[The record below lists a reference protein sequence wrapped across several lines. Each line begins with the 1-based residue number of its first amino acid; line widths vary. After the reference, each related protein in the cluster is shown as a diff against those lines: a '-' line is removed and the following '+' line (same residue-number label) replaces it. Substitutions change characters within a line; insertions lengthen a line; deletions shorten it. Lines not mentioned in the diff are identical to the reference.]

1 MKRECVS
8 QVFVSENHKALG
20 KEKNAVIVWTVRYTK
35 SDKKIRLKVIIFFLY
50 FYMLIELIS

>member
-1 MKRECVS
+1 MKRECIS

-20 KEKNAVIVWTVRYTK
+20 KEKKYCDCMDCEIYEVRQ
-35 SDKKIRLKVIIFFLY
+35 KIRLKVIIFFLY